1 MPGHYGGGM
10 KKPAAKKPA
19 AKKPAA
25 KKLSPKQKTIA
36 RKAGN
41 PNKIEGADLKA
52 LRAKKKK
59 M

>member
-10 KKPAAKKPA
+10 KKPAAKK
-19 AKKPAA
+19 KPAA
-25 KKLSPKQKTIA
+25 GKKLSPKQKTIA

-52 LRAKKKK
+52 LRRRK
-59 M
+59 